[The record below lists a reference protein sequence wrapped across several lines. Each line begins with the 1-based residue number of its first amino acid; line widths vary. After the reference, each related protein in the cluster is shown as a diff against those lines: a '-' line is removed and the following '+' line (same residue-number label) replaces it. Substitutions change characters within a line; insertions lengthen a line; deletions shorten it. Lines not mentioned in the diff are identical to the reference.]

1 MKRLDKHQLRQ
12 QADLVASL
20 EKKSVAVSTAWEEF
34 ALAHSKLVRIIEKYN
49 EAVDDAA
56 MWRDKIVSDM
66 SNYQSERSEKWMEGE
81 AGQAYQEWI
90 DEWEAAELESLE
102 PPEMPEMPDELEY
115 PHSDEL
121 ENLSS
126 EPGSIGQ

>member
-1 MKRLDKHQLRQ
+1 MKRLDKHQLGQ
-12 QADLVASL
+12 QADFVASL
-20 EKKSVAVSTAWEEF
+20 EIKSVAVSMAWEEF
-34 ALAHSKLVRIIEKYN
+34 ALAHSKLVGIIEEYN
-49 EAVDDAA
+49 EAVGDAA
-56 MWRDKIVSDM
+56 MWRDEIVSDM

-102 PPEMPEMPDELEY
+102 TPEMPDELEY
-115 PHSDEL
+115 PHSDEIY
-121 ENLSS
+121 NLSS

>member
-1 MKRLDKHQLRQ
+1 MKRLDKHQLGQ
-12 QADLVASL
+12 QADFVASL
-20 EKKSVAVSTAWEEF
+20 EIKSVAVSMAWEEF
-34 ALAHSKLVRIIEKYN
+34 ALAHSKLVGIIEEYN
-49 EAVDDAA
+49 EVVGDAA
-56 MWRDKIVSDM
+56 MWRLEIVSDM

-102 PPEMPEMPDELEY
+102 TPEMPDELEY
-115 PHSDEL
+115 PHSDEID
-121 ENLSS
+121 NLSS

>member
-1 MKRLDKHQLRQ
+1 MKRLDKHQLGQ
-12 QADLVASL
+12 QADFVASL
-20 EKKSVAVSTAWEEF
+20 KIKSVAVRMAWEEF
-34 ALAHSKLVRIIEKYN
+34 ALAHSKLVGIIEEYN
-49 EAVDDAA
+49 EAVGDAA
-56 MWRDKIVSDM
+56 MWRDEIVSDM

-102 PPEMPEMPDELEY
+102 TPEMPDELEY
-115 PHSDEL
+115 PHSDEID
-121 ENLSS
+121 NLSS

>member
-1 MKRLDKHQLRQ
+1 MKRLDKHQLGQ
-12 QADLVASL
+12 QADFVASL
-20 EKKSVAVSTAWEEF
+20 EIKSAAVSMAWEEF
-34 ALAHSKLVRIIEKYN
+34 ALAHSKLVGIIEEYN
-49 EAVDDAA
+49 EAVGDAA
-56 MWRDKIVSDM
+56 MWRDEIVSDM

-102 PPEMPEMPDELEY
+102 TPEMPDELEY
-115 PHSDEL
+115 PHSDEID
-121 ENLSS
+121 NLSS